1 MQTLTY
7 KMKIDNSK
15 GWTEAIINENCSIDE
30 FRKIAGIL
38 QSSFGILF
46 TNKINDTDSFYWDFV
61 HKDQELTLH
70 FNVFIG
76 VSLFPK
82 SLTNATNAENQSVL
96 DLYQHLTD
104 ILEKLNDN
112 SRYVSKFFDPEPI
125 QWGLRGDPSL
135 WRDMKVKTVR
145 TNLPISS
152 NDFEKLLYKLFIEL
166 TGELPQKG
174 KNIYLK
180 KYETIGMSIGVV
192 CSDFW
197 LDKGFSVLI
206 QRYIESEER

>member
-1 MQTLTY
+1 
-7 KMKIDNSK
+7 MKIDNSK
-15 GWTEAIINENCSIDE
+15 GWTEGVINENCSIDE

-38 QSSFGILF
+38 QSSFDISF
-46 TNKINDTDSFYWDFV
+46 KNKINDTDTFYWDFV

-70 FNVFIG
+70 FNIFLG
-76 VSLFPK
+76 VSFFPK

-96 DLYQHLTD
+96 DLYQQLID
-104 ILEKLNDN
+104 ILEKLNDIN
-112 SRYVSKFFDPEPI
+112 RYVSKFFYPEPI
-125 QWGLRGDPSL
+125 QWRLRGDQPL

-145 TNLPISS
+145 TNIPISS
-152 NDFEKLLYKLFIEL
+152 NDFEKLLYKLFKEL

-180 KYETIGMSIGVV
+180 KYETIGLSNGVV

-197 LDKGFSVLI
+197 LDKGFSLLI
-206 QRYIESEER
+206 QRYIESEKR